1 MTWLL
6 LTIGLLA
13 EDLFAKPVA
22 NELARQWGEKLL
34 TLRGG
39 LPPEE
44 NRFPLMFEP
53 NLQQARAIRRADGS
67 VTAIIVPDQGLAGDP
82 NHPTLDQE
90 RGMPVGWLFVRGARP
105 AGINPS
111 KLPTITLTD
120 GEWSGTYWMVQ
131 LSAKQIGPREYR
143 LEFWSREEKP
153 IYGVDLRA
161 TRSATGQPIDLDE
174 TTGNLTLYA
183 LGRFAAFI
191 PVEVVSP

>member
-13 EDLFAKPVA
+13 EDPFAQPVA
-22 NELARQWGEKLL
+22 DELARQWGEKFLM
-34 TLRGG
+34 LRGG

-53 NLQQARAIRRADGS
+53 SLPQAKAIRRPDGS
-67 VTAIIVPDQGLAGDP
+67 VTAIIVPDQGLVADP
-82 NHPTLDQE
+82 NHPSLDQE
-90 RGMPVGWLFVRGARP
+90 RGMPVGWLFVQGIRP
-105 AGINPS
+105 AGIDQA
-111 KLPTITLTD
+111 KLPTISAKE
-120 GEWSGTYWMVQ
+120 GQWSGIFWMVQ
-131 LSAKQIGPREYR
+131 LSAKQIGPSEYR

-161 TRSATGQPIDLDE
+161 TRSATGQPIDLEE
-174 TTGNLTLYA
+174 TTGTLTLYA